1 MEKVEKKVVKV
12 EKKVEA
18 PKETLAE
25 TLSKISAKN
34 KQITEVR
41 NLQQENLK
49 LKDMIGRKKEK
60 GKQAGSGFGNIKGL
74 QGLQTGLGQQFNN

>member
-1 MEKVEKKVVKV
+1 MAKVEKKVVKV

-18 PKETLAE
+18 PKATLAD
-25 TLSKISAKN
+25 TLSKISIKN
-34 KQITEVR
+34 KQIADIK
-41 NLQQENLK
+41 NLQDENLK

>member
-1 MEKVEKKVVKV
+1 MAKAEKKVVKV

-18 PKETLAE
+18 PKTTLAE

-34 KQITEVR
+34 KQITDIR
-41 NLQQENLK
+41 NLQNENQK
-49 LKDMIGRKKEK
+49 LKDMVGRKKEK
-60 GKQAGSGFGNIKGL
+60 GRQAGSGFGNIKGL

>member
-1 MEKVEKKVVKV
+1 MAKAEKKVVKV

-18 PKETLAE
+18 PKATLAE

-34 KQITEVR
+34 KQITDIR
-41 NLQQENLK
+41 NLQNENQK
-49 LKDMIGRKKEK
+49 LKDMVGRKKEK
-60 GKQAGSGFGNIKGL
+60 GRQAGSGFGNIKGL